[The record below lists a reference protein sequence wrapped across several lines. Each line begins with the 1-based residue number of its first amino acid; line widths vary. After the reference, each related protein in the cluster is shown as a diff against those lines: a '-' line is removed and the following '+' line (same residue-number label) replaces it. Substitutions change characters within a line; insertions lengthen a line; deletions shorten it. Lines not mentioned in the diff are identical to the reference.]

1 MGRTGETQIILYSR
15 KEDNERMHSLRTNR
29 QDETG
34 SDQVFVNIV
43 RIKKKRE
50 RKKEFV
56 EALMLF
62 VTSLDWCHVEKLFR
76 MTI

>member
-1 MGRTGETQIILYSR
+1 MGWVELGRTGETQIILYSR

-50 RKKEFV
+50 RKGIRRSFN
-56 EALMLF
+56 A
-62 VTSLDWCHVEKLFR
+62 FR
-76 MTI
+76 NIIRLVSC